1 MLRMVCNTAL
11 SVSFPSVLWLEE
23 QKSLQW
29 ACRWLIMH
37 DNNVSK
43 ASRLLN
49 MTKQR
54 TGCGLQQPPNYFQQY
69 IIDALTT
76 DVLLSPVH
84 CVPSSSITSSYLS
97 PLFFPLTPVLF
108 TNELPGCSQ
117 SIPPISA
124 TAYYSLRFPSDKTAL
139 YLSTTSRSIVGKDI
153 KYWPWICVS
162 VTMDQRFTKG
172 SWLLLVLKHPIFIS
186 FLFPYKTF
194 PSQLQIL

>member
-29 ACRWLIMH
+29 ACWWLIMH

-97 PLFFPLTPVLF
+97 PLFFPLTPVLL
-108 TNELPGCSQ
+108 TNELPGYSTN
-117 SIPPISA
+117 ISH
-124 TAYYSLRFPSDKTAL
+124 YILFFKISLRQNSSK
-139 YLSTTSRSIVGKDI
+139 LSTTSRSIVGKDI

-162 VTMDQRFTKG
+162 VTMDQRITKG